1 MTGINHLKLE
11 RKYRRDS
18 GKKGVVINRVKE
30 KKARKKKKTE
40 EMKKKRERVM
50 SPT

>member
-18 GKKGVVINRVKE
+18 GKKKGVVIYRV
-30 KKARKKKKTE
+30 KKKKSRG
-40 EMKKKRERVM
+40 KKADKKNGKRVM
-50 SPT
+50 SPP